1 MKKLSFFLMAVAMF
15 AFVACNN
22 APKEEVVEETPATE
36 VVEEAPVVVEV
47 PAEEVPAEAAPAVK

>member
-22 APKEEVVEETPATE
+22 APKEEVVEETTTE
-36 VVEEAPVVVEV
+36 VVEEAPVVEEV
-47 PAEEVPAEAAPAVK
+47 PAEEAPVAEEVPAN